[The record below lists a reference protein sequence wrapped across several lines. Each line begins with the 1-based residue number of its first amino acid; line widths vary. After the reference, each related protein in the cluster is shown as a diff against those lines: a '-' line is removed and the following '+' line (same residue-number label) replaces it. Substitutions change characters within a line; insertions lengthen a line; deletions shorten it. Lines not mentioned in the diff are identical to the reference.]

1 MALRDADTV
10 SVDVLCRSI
19 INKCEVKRS
28 RSALMSGAINCV
40 RNDIC
45 WYIEAQQH
53 KLVQAALRKFV
64 IRKQRRE
71 HQ

>member
-10 SVDVLCRSI
+10 SIDVLCRSI

-28 RSALMSGAINCV
+28 HSALMSGAVNCV

-53 KLVQAALRKFV
+53 KLVQAALCKFV
-64 IRKQRRE
+64 IRQQRRE